1 MQSGMR
7 TFVRV
12 VLVAMMLL
20 VGQSARPQRVSD
32 DITVTVLTCSPGQL
46 VYELYGH
53 TAIRVVDHTL
63 GTDVVFNYGVFD
75 FTQDNFEWHFLLG
88 ATDYMVMPL
97 PYGVFADEYVR
108 RGSSIVS
115 QELNLTREE
124 ANELYN
130 RLIENAR
137 PENRVY
143 RYNYLTNDC
152 TTKVRDIIEQS
163 VHGRVVYKEQDKRTY
178 RQSLHE
184 WTAEYP
190 WTEAGEDLLLGATTD
205 TLLDDRSAQFLP
217 ERLHSYLTD
226 ATVYDSV
233 NNARPLLKGKEVV
246 LLEAREMPV
255 GEDFPLSPL
264 QCGLIFVA
272 VMVLIAGIEYGIR
285 YQLWFIDLLLMPGV
299 GAAGLLV
306 TFMFF
311 FSEHPSVDANWQIWV
326 LNPLPLICL
335 PWVVKD
341 AIQHRRCYYHYANV
355 LLLASFLVASPWIPQ
370 SFSILT
376 LPLVLGMLTR
386 PISYIVNFNRL
397 KTKKTKSRKKK

>member
-1 MQSGMR
+1 MGTIIR
-7 TFVRV
+7 L
-12 VLVAMMLL
+12 LVAVLMLL
-20 VGQSARPQRVSD
+20 SVQSARSQRVSD
-32 DITVTVLTCSPGQL
+32 DITVSVLTCSPGQL

-75 FTQDNFEWHFLLG
+75 FRREHFEWHFVLG
-88 ATDYMVMPL
+88 ETDYMVAPL
-97 PYGVFADEYVR
+97 PYALFADEYVR

-130 RLIENAR
+130 CLIENAR
-137 PENRVY
+137 PENRMY
-143 RYNYLTNDC
+143 RYNYLTNNC
-152 TTKVRDIIEQS
+152 STKVRDIIEQC
-163 VHGRVVYKEQDKRTY
+163 VHGRVAYKEQDKQTY

-184 WTAEYP
+184 WSAKYP

-217 ERLHSYLTD
+217 DRLRSYLTD
-226 ATVYDSV
+226 AVIFDSV
-233 NNARPLLKGKEVV
+233 NNSRPLLKGEEVV
-246 LLEAREMPV
+246 LLEARDMPV
-255 GEDFPLSPL
+255 GEDFPITPL

-272 VMVLIAGIEYGIR
+272 VMLLIAAIEYWTR

-299 GAAGLLV
+299 GAAGVLI

-326 LNPLPLICL
+326 LNPIPLICM

-341 AIQHRRCYYHYANV
+341 AIQRKHCFYHYINATV
-355 LLLASFLVASPWIPQ
+355 LVVFLIATPWIPQ
-370 SFSILT
+370 TFSALT
-376 LPLVLGMLTR
+376 IPLTVGLLTR
-386 PISYIVNFNRL
+386 PLSYIVNFQRL
-397 KTKKTKSRKKK
+397 RMKKPKSRKKKK